1 MKKKKIVALL
11 ICAVL
16 LVGTLALTGCSNTGY
31 KAAFDAYMKAQDD
44 VSTEGVIDIL
54 PPDMYNY
61 YYDKFKNN
69 GRGIEYTEEEIQNLI
84 NERYITKIDSAD
96 FLKMD
101 SSIDLVNDISFNYSI
116 VEEYN
121 ASAKEVKEFNEY
133 VSEKLGF
140 KNKAQDIVLIEYKFS
155 LLVNGEVN
163 DSFDDVTSYG
173 VCIKMNGKWYYAEA
187 SLSNEI
193 MWIDREGLTVHDGLE
208 WIYNWF

>member
-1 MKKKKIVALL
+1 MKMKKIVALL

-16 LVGTLALTGCSNTGY
+16 LVGTLALAGCSNTGY
-31 KAAFDAYMKAQDD
+31 KAAFDAYMKAEDD
-44 VSTEGVIDIL
+44 VSTEAIIDIL
-54 PPDMYNY
+54 PPDMYDY
-61 YYDKFKNN
+61 YYDRFKNN
-69 GRGIEYTEEEIQNLI
+69 ERGIEYTEEEIQNLI
-84 NERYITKIDSAD
+84 NERYITRIDAAD
-96 FLKMD
+96 FIKFLD
-101 SSIDLVNDISFNYSI
+101 CDIVNDISYTYSI

-121 ASAKEVKEFNEY
+121 ASAKEVKEFNDY
-133 VSEKLGF
+133 VKEKLGF

-187 SLSNEI
+187 SFSNEK
-193 MWIDREGLTVHDGLE
+193 MWVDREGLTVHDCVE